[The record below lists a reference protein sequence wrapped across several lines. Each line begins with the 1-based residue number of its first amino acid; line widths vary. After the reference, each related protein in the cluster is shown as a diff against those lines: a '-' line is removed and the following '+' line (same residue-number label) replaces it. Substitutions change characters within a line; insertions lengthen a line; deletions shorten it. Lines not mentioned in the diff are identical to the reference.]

1 VATRRGPPIGALTMH
16 SSDSPSIVVGIDVA
30 KRKLDVHLWPAGV
43 DAIFDNTAAGITKL
57 IKRLADEPVKL
68 IVMEATG
75 RYEQRAA
82 LALMDQGHEV
92 AVVNPGHPRSF
103 AKASGQLAKTDKIDA
118 RILAQYG
125 VAIGPRP
132 SAVPS
137 ENKVILELLV
147 ARRQQLITMIT
158 MERNRLEHMLH
169 KPLSA
174 SIQQVV
180 DMLKAQLEQ
189 VEQNI
194 LELIERDDDWRRRF
208 EVLRSAPCIG
218 NTTAAMLI
226 AELPELGQL
235 NRQQIAALVGVAPM
249 NRDSGRQRGKRRI
262 FGGRK
267 CIRNL
272 LYMAMMSARRF
283 NPIIK
288 AFADRLTAAGKPF
301 KVVMTACMRKLLTIL
316 NVMIRD
322 NQTWNPERASYPKE
336 KVHRQIPGKAARILR
351 KKYSSSRKP

>member
-1 VATRRGPPIGALTMH
+1 MH
-16 SSDSPSIVVGIDVA
+16 SSDSPLVVGIDVA
-30 KRKLDVHLWPAGV
+30 KRKLDVHLWPKGIDEMFA
-43 DAIFDNTAAGITKL
+43 NTAAGIAKL
-57 IKRLADEPVKL
+57 IRRLKDELVKL

-82 LALMDQGHEV
+82 LSLMDAGYEV
-92 AVVNPGHPRSF
+92 AVVNANHPRSF
-103 AKASGQLAKTDKIDA
+103 ARASGQLAKTDKIDA
-118 RILAQYG
+118 RILAQFG

-132 SAVPS
+132 SEHPS
-137 ENKVILELLV
+137 ENKVMLEQLV

-158 MERNRLEHMLH
+158 MESNRLDAMLH
-169 KPLSA
+169 DSLTHA
-174 SIQQVV
+174 IQQVLH
-180 DMLKAQLEQ
+180 MLKQQLAQ
-189 VEQNI
+189 VEQQI

-208 EVLRSAPCIG
+208 KVLCTAPGIG
-218 NTTAAMLI
+218 NATAAMLI

-249 NRDSGRQRGKRRI
+249 NRDSGNKRRKRRI
-262 FGGRK
+262 LGGRM

-272 LYMAMMSARRF
+272 LYMAMLSAKRF

-316 NVMIRD
+316 NVMVRD
-322 NQTWNPERASYPKE
+322 NQPWNPERASC
-336 KVHRQIPGKAARILR
+336 QR
-351 KKYSSSRKP
+351 KQPSQVAQNA